1 MAVCKMF
8 ALYFNKTKVAYFYD
22 TVTNEFWD
30 FDVAGPQIEQR
41 VIKRFY
47 YVNIT
52 VLCHFS
58 LSIMALLLLIFFP
71 LVDMPEGVRPLPNII
86 WTPFDTNPSPLHEI
100 LYVVMIWNLLL
111 SILGNAFYD
120 IFYIYCVQH
129 LLVQYILLK
138 ELLQGITL
146 GVEQTCSDLERFQ
159 SEYFQKAVMGRL
171 KICVEH
177 HNKLL
182 RFGRELE
189 KFCSRILTPQL
200 FMSYAVLV
208 INGYI
213 LSVDHADFTK
223 TTMLFNLTGSCMIQ
237 LAVFAVQASD
247 LKEQSVSVI
256 DAIANSEWYLFKAPL
271 KKALVFMVMNTKK
284 GITITAG
291 GMANVNNEVLVAVIQ
306 KALSAIT
313 LLRALIEE

>member
-1 MAVCKMF
+1 ML
-8 ALYFNKTKVAYFYD
+8 ALYFNKSKVAYFYD
-22 TVTNEFWD
+22 TVMNEFWD

-41 VIKRFY
+41 ILKRLR
-47 YVNIT
+47 YVNI
-52 VLCHFS
+52 
-58 LSIMALLLLIFFP
+58 ALLTHFNLCIVALTMLIFFP

-111 SILGNAFYD
+111 SVLGNAFYD
-120 IFYIYCVQH
+120 ILYIYCVQH

-138 ELLQGITL
+138 ELLKGITQGI
-146 GVEQTCSDLERFQ
+146 EQNCSDLERFH
-159 SEYFQKAVMGRL
+159 SEHFQEAVMRRL

-189 KFCSRILTPQL
+189 SFCSRILTPQL
-200 FMSYAVLV
+200 LMSYVALV
-208 INGYI
+208 VNGYI
-213 LSVDHADFTK
+213 LSVDHADFAK

-256 DAIANSEWYLFKAPL
+256 DALTSSEWYLFKAPL
-271 KKALVFMVMNTKK
+271 KKALVFMMMNTKK